1 MSVVDPRGSTA
12 RTGPVRDPAHPV
24 SPSGDPAADEVGTG
38 HPVLPPPARVRP
50 GPLRRAL
57 RRPATL
63 VAWVVL
69 ALVVLVSLLA
79 PLVAPFDPT
88 LQDPTATLLTP
99 GSPDHPLGTDNF
111 GRDQFSRILYG
122 GGPLIVTAIASVI
135 IAALVG
141 SLIGLVAGYR
151 GGWVD
156 TVAMRTMD
164 VLLSFPLILLA
175 IMVVAALGTGLINL
189 IIAVAISQVPVFAR
203 LVRALT
209 MRESG
214 REYVLAA
221 RSGGFRPARILFGEI
236 APNLLGPL
244 VVQATSTV
252 AVATGY
258 AAAMSYLGLGIQ
270 PPTAD
275 WGLMVKEGQQYLF
288 QAPDLVIVPGL
299 LITAFVTACNFAGD
313 DLRDRL
319 DPGGAL
325 TGKEARR

>member
-1 MSVVDPRGSTA
+1 MSVTDPRGTPSRRGTA
-12 RTGPVRDPAHPV
+12 GDPTHPV
-24 SPSGDPAADEVGTG
+24 DPTGDPAADEVGTG
-38 HPVLPPPARVRP
+38 HPVLPPPTGAK
-50 GPLRRAL
+50 RRGRRGGL
-57 RRPATL
+57 RRPTTL
-63 VAWVVL
+63 LAWALL
-69 ALVVLVSLLA
+69 ALVVLTAVLA
-79 PLVAPFDPT
+79 PLVAPYDPAQ
-88 LQDPTATLLTP
+88 QDPTVTLLTP
-99 GSPDHPLGTDNF
+99 GSPGHLLGTDNF
-111 GRDQFSRILYG
+111 GRDQFTRLLYG
-122 GGPLIVTAIASVI
+122 GGPLIITAISSVLL
-135 IAALVG
+135 AALIG

>member
-1 MSVVDPRGSTA
+1 MSVAEPRGA
-12 RTGPVRDPAHPV
+12 PVRGDRPAGPDV
-24 SPSGDPAADEVGTG
+24 DGDRPA
-38 HPVLPPPARVRP
+38 PPAGRTRRVP
-50 GPLRRAL
+50 AVL
-57 RRPATL
+57 RRPIAL
-63 VAWVVL
+63 VAWTVL
-69 ALVVLVSLLA
+69 ALVVVVSVLAPVLA
-79 PLVAPFDPT
+79 PLDPG

-99 GSPDHPLGTDNF
+99 GSPGHLLGTDNF
-111 GRDQFSRILYG
+111 GRVQFSRVLHG
-122 GGPLIVTAIASVI
+122 GRPLLVTAVASVVL
-135 IAALVG
+135 ATAVG
-141 SLIGLVAGYR
+141 ALIGLVSGYR

-156 TVAMRTMD
+156 TVAMRLMD

-175 IMVVAALGTGLINL
+175 IMVVAALGTGLGNL
-189 IIAVAISQVPVFAR
+189 VLAVAVSQVPVFAR

-209 MRESG
+209 LREAG

-221 RSGGFRPARILFGEI
+221 RAAGFRPARILFGEV

-275 WGLMVKEGQQYLF
+275 WGLMAKEAQQYLF

-299 LITAFVTACNFAGD
+299 LVTAFVTACNFAGD

>member
-1 MSVVDPRGSTA
+1 VSVAEPRGASTRDGRPA
-12 RTGPVRDPAHPV
+12 GDAVDTGRAAP
-24 SPSGDPAADEVGTG
+24 PSD
-38 HPVLPPPARVRP
+38 RP
-50 GPLRRAL
+50 RRRAPAVL
-57 RRPATL
+57 RRPVAL
-63 VAWVVL
+63 VAWVL
-69 ALVVLVSLLA
+69 LGLIVLVSVLA
-79 PLVAPFDPT
+79 PVVAPYDPA
-88 LQDPTATLLTP
+88 LQDPGATLLTP
-99 GSPDHPLGTDNF
+99 GSPGHLLGTDNF
-111 GRDQFSRILYG
+111 GRDQLTRVLYG
-122 GGPLIVTAIASVI
+122 GRPLIITAVASVVL
-135 IAALVG
+135 AAVVG
-141 SLIGLVAGYR
+141 ALIGLVAGYR
-151 GGWVD
+151 GGWTD
-156 TVAMRTMD
+156 TVAMRAMD

-175 IMVVAALGTGLINL
+175 IMVVAALGTGLVNL
-189 IIAVAISQVPVFAR
+189 VLAVAVSQVPVFAR

-209 MRESG
+209 LREAR

-221 RSGGFRPARILFGEI
+221 RAAGFGPARILFGEVT
-236 APNLLGPL
+236 PNLLGPL

>member
-1 MSVVDPRGSTA
+1 MSRTDPGGAVPLTEPVTA
-12 RTGPVRDPAHPV
+12 RPV
-24 SPSGDPAADEVGTG
+24 DELGTG
-38 HPVLPPPARVRP
+38 HPVLPPPP
-50 GPLRRAL
+50 GPRR
-57 RRPATL
+57 RRRYRPAT
-63 VAWVVL
+63 VAAWVVL
-69 ALVVLVSLLA
+69 ALVVLASLLA
-79 PLVAPFDPT
+79 PAVAPYDPVQ
-88 LQDPTATLLTP
+88 QDPAATLLVP
-99 GSPDHPLGTDNF
+99 GSPGHPLGTDNF
-111 GRDQFSRILYG
+111 GRDQLSRLLHG
-122 GGPLIVTAIASVI
+122 GGPLILTALAAVLLAVVI
-135 IAALVG
+135 G

-156 TVAMRTMD
+156 TVAMRLMD

-175 IMVVAALGTGLINL
+175 IMIVAALGAGLVNL
-189 IIAVAISQVPVFAR
+189 ILAVAVSQVPVFAR

-209 MRESG
+209 LREAG

-221 RSGGFRPARILFGEI
+221 RAGGFRPARILFGEI
-236 APNLLGPL
+236 APNLLGPV

-288 QAPDLVIVPGL
+288 QAPDLVILPGL

>member
-1 MSVVDPRGSTA
+1 MSVAEPRGA
-12 RTGPVRDPAHPV
+12 PAQ
-24 SPSGDPAADEVGTG
+24 GDRHAGAGGTG
-38 HPVLPPPARVRP
+38 GTDRTAPPPPDRPRRRVP
-50 GPLRRAL
+50 AVL
-57 RRPATL
+57 RRPIAL
-63 VAWVVL
+63 VAWVLLALILLVSVL
-69 ALVVLVSLLA
+69 APV
-79 PLVAPFDPT
+79 VAPYDPA
-88 LQDPTATLLTP
+88 LQDPGATLLTP
-99 GSPDHPLGTDNF
+99 GSPGHLLGTDNF
-111 GRDQFSRILYG
+111 GRDQLTRVLYG
-122 GGPLIVTAIASVI
+122 GRPLIITAIASVVL
-135 IAALVG
+135 AAVAG
-141 SLIGLVAGYR
+141 ALIGLVAGYR
-151 GGWVD
+151 GGWTD
-156 TVAMRTMD
+156 TVAMRAMD

-175 IMVVAALGTGLINL
+175 IMVVAALGTGLVNL
-189 IIAVAISQVPVFAR
+189 VLAVAVSQVPVFAR

-209 MRESG
+209 LREAR

-221 RSGGFRPARILFGEI
+221 RAAGFPPARILFGEVT
-236 APNLLGPL
+236 PNLLGPL

-325 TGKEARR
+325 TGKEARQ

>member
-1 MSVVDPRGSTA
+1 VSVAEPRGAPA
-12 RTGPVRDPAHPV
+12 RDDR
-24 SPSGDPAADEVGTG
+24 PAADELGTG
-38 HPVLPPPARVRP
+38 HPVLPPPSRAR
-50 GPLRRAL
+50 RRVPAVL

-63 VAWVVL
+63 AAWAVL
-69 ALVVLVSLLA
+69 ALVVLVSALA
-79 PLVAPFDPT
+79 PVVAPYDPA
-88 LQDPTATLLTP
+88 LQDPAATLLTP
-99 GSPDHPLGTDNF
+99 GAPGHPLGTDNF
-111 GRDQFSRILYG
+111 GRDQFTRVLYG
-122 GGPLIVTAIASVI
+122 GRPLIVTAV
-135 IAALVG
+135 AAVVLAAAVG
-141 SLIGLVAGYR
+141 ALIGLVAGYR
-151 GGWVD
+151 GGWPD
-156 TVAMRTMD
+156 ALAMRTMD

-175 IMVVAALGTGLINL
+175 IMVVAALGTGLVNL
-189 IIAVAISQVPVFAR
+189 VLAVAVSQVPVFAR

-209 MRESG
+209 MREVG

-221 RSGGFRPARILFGEI
+221 RAAGFPPARILFREV
-236 APNLLGPL
+236 APNLVGPL

-275 WGLMVKEGQQYLF
+275 WGLLVKEGQQYLF

-325 TGKEARR
+325 TGKEARQ